1 MRDYSAGSKQSKA
14 YSNEH
19 VEEFLRLTAGGAPL
33 TTIEIDEETYDYITL
48 LADHWNMTRRQA
60 FTKIMKTATDKVLNE
75 QPCTCD
81 WIACDRP
88 ACQEE
93 ALIDYEFEAAKDLR
107 IVEENYYEDH
117 LELFPDQEYLNY
129 CHGLDELED

>member
-1 MRDYSAGSKQSKA
+1 MSARQSKN

-48 LADHWNMTRRQA
+48 LADHWKMTRRQA
-60 FTKIMKTATDKVLNE
+60 FTRIMKTATDKVLNE

-81 WIACDRP
+81 WVACDRP

-93 ALIDYEFEAAKDLR
+93 ALRDYEFEAAKDQR
-107 IVEENYYEDH
+107 VVENFWAELYLPWENP
-117 LELFPDQEYLNY
+117 FKS
-129 CHGLDELED
+129 LDELED

>member
-1 MRDYSAGSKQSKA
+1 MAGYSLKQSRQ

-93 ALIDYEFEAAKDLR
+93 ALRDYEYEAAKHQR
-107 IVEENYYEDH
+107 TVENFWAELYLPWENPYR
-117 LELFPDQEYLNY
+117 FGP
-129 CHGLDELED
+129 LDELED